1 MLFVTNRTPKQS
13 AKSKLNRKLS
23 FDNQNTAVSQYL
35 YFCERTAA
43 NEYTE
48 IKSEGFFHRLKTL
61 SCSNTQILFYIHGF
75 NNTMEREIFPNAVTL
90 QRLCDEY
97 QPNLVEVVP
106 LIWPCDDDH
115 ALAFA
120 DDYWD
125 DQDAADASGAAFARL
140 LGKFDHWRREQ
151 QQQTEPC
158 LRRINV
164 LAHSMGN
171 RVLKNALYAWSQKH
185 VAGNMPQLFRNIFML
200 AADVENE
207 TLEKDQ
213 EGRFIVDAARN
224 VVVYFANDDL
234 AMPASKLANL
244 KNKTVSRRMG
254 MTGPED
260 LSKLPKKVHE
270 VDCDEFNNTF
280 DLKGHSYFLSKVVTD
295 DNGLTRESVSPVIEH
310 MCAAI
315 TNGRI
320 KPEVRSHVLP
330 FNE

>member
-13 AKSKLNRKLS
+13 AKSKLNRKLT
-23 FDNQNTAVSQYL
+23 FDNNNTAVSQYL
-35 YFCERTAA
+35 YFCQRNAQHD
-43 NEYTE
+43 YTE
-48 IKSEGFFHRLKTL
+48 IKNEGFFQRLKVL
-61 SCSNTQILFYIHGF
+61 ECSNTQILFYIHGF
-75 NNTMEREIFPNAVTL
+75 NNTMEQEIFPNALAL
-90 QRLCDEY
+90 QRLCNAW

-140 LGKFDHWRREQ
+140 LGKFDHWRRAQ
-151 QQQTEPC
+151 QQQEQPC
-158 LRRINV
+158 MRRINV

-171 RVLKNALYAWSQKH
+171 RVLKNALYAWAQKH

-207 TLEKDQ
+207 VLEKEQ
-213 EGRFIVDAARN
+213 EGRYIVDAARN

-244 KNKTVSRRMG
+244 KNKTMSRRLG

-260 LSKLPKKVHE
+260 LSKLSKKVHE
-270 VDCDEFNNTF
+270 VDCDEFNNKF
-280 DLKGHSYFLSKVVTD
+280 DLKGHSYFLSNAITD
-295 DNGLTRESVSPVIEH
+295 NNGQTREHVSPVIEH
-310 MCAAI
+310 MCNAI
-315 TNGRI
+315 ASGRI
-320 KPEVRSHVLP
+320 KPEVRSHILP
-330 FNE
+330 FNQ